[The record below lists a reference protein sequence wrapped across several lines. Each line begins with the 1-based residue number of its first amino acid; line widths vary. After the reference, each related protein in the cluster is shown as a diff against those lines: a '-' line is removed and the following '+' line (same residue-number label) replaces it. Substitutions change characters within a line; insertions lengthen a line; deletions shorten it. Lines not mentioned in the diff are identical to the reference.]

1 MALINRQT
9 LKNYFQKG
17 GFATEKHFV
26 DLIDSSLNMIDDGIS
41 INQKQGFKLNP
52 IGFST
57 RLMSFFKKAT
67 QNEPDFT
74 VNINQDNVEGLSI
87 NNREGD
93 PLLKFDQNKQIGVH
107 TNEPRFDFDVRG
119 VLGIDSKSG
128 NHIVGEVDGDGSWQ
142 TIISNLDGING
153 FEVVASIRGKM
164 GSGRYAMA
172 HAIALST
179 FGGKS
184 SRNRIKNT
192 HEYYGSF
199 MNRLSFRWVGEMHNY
214 ELQVRTRRHYGVSEL
229 DGQPYKIKF
238 NVSRFFSE

>member
-1 MALINRQT
+1 
-9 LKNYFQKG
+9 
-17 GFATEKHFV
+17 
-26 DLIDSSLNMIDDGIS
+26 
-41 INQKQGFKLNP
+41 
-52 IGFST
+52 
-57 RLMSFFKKAT
+57 
-67 QNEPDFT
+67 
-74 VNINQDNVEGLSI
+74 
-87 NNREGD
+87 
-93 PLLKFDQNKQIGVH
+93 
-107 TNEPRFDFDVRG
+107 
-119 VLGIDSKSG
+119 
-128 NHIVGEVDGDGSWQ
+128 
-142 TIISNLDGING
+142 
-153 FEVVASIRGKM
+153 M

-192 HEYYGSF
+192 NAYYGSF

>member
-17 GFATEKHFV
+17 GFATEKHFI

-87 NNREGD
+87 NNREGE
-93 PLLKFDQNKQIGVH
+93 PLIKFDQNKQIGVH

-164 GSGRYAMA
+164 GSGRYAIA

-192 HEYYGSF
+192 NAYYGSF

>member
-17 GFATEKHFV
+17 GFATEKHFI

-179 FGGKS
+179 FGGRRSKHK
-184 SRNRIKNT
+184 IKT
-192 HEYYGSF
+192 TTAYYEKYF
-199 MNRLSFRWVGEMHNY
+199 HRLSFRWFGEMNSY
-214 ELQVRTRRHYGVSEL
+214 GLQVRTLKSYGICSETKESY
-229 DGQPYKIKF
+229 QIKF
-238 NVSRFFSE
+238 NVLNLLGD

>member
-164 GSGRYAMA
+164 GSGRYAIA

-192 HEYYGSF
+192 HAYYGSF

>member
-52 IGFST
+52 IGFSN

-192 HEYYGSF
+192 HAYYGSF

>member
-17 GFATEKHFV
+17 GFATEKHFI

-87 NNREGD
+87 NNREGE
-93 PLLKFDQNKQIGVH
+93 PLIKFDQNKQIGVH

-179 FGGKS
+179 FGGNS

-192 HEYYGSF
+192 NAYYGSF

>member
-192 HEYYGSF
+192 HAYYGSF

-229 DGQPYKIKF
+229 HGQPYKIKF

>member
-17 GFATEKHFV
+17 GFATEKHFI

-87 NNREGD
+87 NNREGE

-164 GSGRYAMA
+164 GSGRYAIA

-192 HEYYGSF
+192 NAYYGSF

>member
-17 GFATEKHFV
+17 GFATEKHFI

-153 FEVVASIRGKM
+153 FEVVASIKGKM

-192 HEYYGSF
+192 NAYYGSF

>member
-192 HEYYGSF
+192 HAYYGSF
-199 MNRLSFRWVGEMHNY
+199 MNRLSFRWIGEMHNY

>member
-26 DLIDSSLNMIDDGIS
+26 DLIDSSMNMIDDGIS
-41 INQKQGFKLNP
+41 INQKNGFKLNP
-52 IGFST
+52 LGYST

-67 QNEPDFT
+67 QKEADFSM
-74 VNINQDNVEGLSI
+74 NLNQDNVEGFSI
-87 NNREGD
+87 NDREGI
-93 PLLKFDQNKQIGVH
+93 PLLKFDQHRQIGVH
-107 TNEPRFDFDVRG
+107 TNEPRFDFDVKG
-119 VLGIDSKSG
+119 VLGVDSKSG
-128 NHIVGEVDGDGSWQ
+128 SFALGEVDGDGSWQ
-142 TIISNLDGING
+142 TVIANLDGVNG

-172 HAIALST
+172 HVVALST
-179 FGGKS
+179 FGGRS
-184 SRNRIKNT
+184 SKNKIKKT
-192 HEYYGSF
+192 HAYYGSF
-199 MNRLSFRWVGEMHNY
+199 LNRLSFRWIGEMHNY

-229 DGQPYKIKF
+229 DGQPFKIKF

>member
-17 GFATEKHFV
+17 GFATEKHFI

-87 NNREGD
+87 NNREGE
-93 PLLKFDQNKQIGVH
+93 PLIKFDQNKQIGVH

-192 HEYYGSF
+192 NAYYGSF

>member
-17 GFATEKHFV
+17 GFATEKHFI

-192 HEYYGSF
+192 NAYYGSF

>member
-17 GFATEKHFV
+17 GFATEKHFI

-192 HEYYGSF
+192 HAYYGSF

>member
-93 PLLKFDQNKQIGVH
+93 PLLKFDQNMQIGVH

-119 VLGIDSKSG
+119 VLGVDCKSG
-128 NHIVGEVDGDGSWQ
+128 NHIVGEVDGDGNWQ

-172 HAIALST
+172 HALALST

-184 SRNRIKNT
+184 SRNKIKNT
-192 HEYYGSF
+192 HAYYGSF

>member
-192 HEYYGSF
+192 NAYYGSF

>member
-17 GFATEKHFV
+17 GFATEKHFI

-74 VNINQDNVEGLSI
+74 VNINQDNVDGLSI
-87 NNREGD
+87 NNREGE

-164 GSGRYAMA
+164 GSGRYAIA

-192 HEYYGSF
+192 NAYYGSF

>member
-93 PLLKFDQNKQIGVH
+93 PLLKFDQNMQIGVH

-119 VLGIDSKSG
+119 VLGVDCKSG
-128 NHIVGEVDGDGSWQ
+128 NHIVGEVDGDGNWQ
-142 TIISNLDGING
+142 TIISNLDGIKG

-172 HAIALST
+172 HALALST

-184 SRNRIKNT
+184 SRNKIKNT
-192 HEYYGSF
+192 HAYYGSF

>member
-41 INQKQGFKLNP
+41 INQKHGFKLNP
-52 IGFST
+52 MGYSN
-57 RLMSFFKKAT
+57 RLMSYFKKAT
-67 QNEPDFT
+67 QKEPDFS
-74 VNINQDNVEGLSI
+74 VNLNQDNIEGLSI
-87 NNREGD
+87 NDREGA
-93 PLLKFDQNKQIGVH
+93 PLLKFGQNKHIGVH
-107 TNEPRFDFDVRG
+107 TNEPRFDFDVKG
-119 VLGIDSKSG
+119 VLGVDSKSG
-128 NHIVGEVDGDGSWQ
+128 SYAVGEVDGDGNWQ
-142 TIISNLDGING
+142 TVMANLDGING
-153 FEVVASIRGKM
+153 FEVVASIKGKQ

-179 FGGKS
+179 FGGRS
-184 SRNRIKNT
+184 SRNKINNT
-192 HEYYGSF
+192 HAYYGSF
-199 MNRLSFRWVGEMHNY
+199 LNRLSFRWVGEMHNY
-214 ELQVRTRRHYGVSEL
+214 ELQVRTRRHYGVNEV

>member
-93 PLLKFDQNKQIGVH
+93 PLLKFDQNKQIGAH

-192 HEYYGSF
+192 HAYYGSF

>member
-41 INQKQGFKLNP
+41 INQKLGFKLNP

-192 HEYYGSF
+192 HAYYGSF

>member
-17 GFATEKHFV
+17 GFATEKHFI

-164 GSGRYAMA
+164 GSGRYAIA

-192 HEYYGSF
+192 NAYYGSF

>member
-17 GFATEKHFV
+17 GFATEKHFI

-87 NNREGD
+87 NNREGE
-93 PLLKFDQNKQIGVH
+93 PLIKFDQNKQIGVH

-142 TIISNLDGING
+142 TIISNLDGIMVLRWLHLL
-153 FEVVASIRGKM
+153 EVKWAVD
-164 GSGRYAMA
+164 AM
-172 HAIALST
+172 LW
-179 FGGKS
+179 
-184 SRNRIKNT
+184 R
-192 HEYYGSF
+192 
-199 MNRLSFRWVGEMHNY
+199 ML
-214 ELQVRTRRHYGVSEL
+214 
-229 DGQPYKIKF
+229 
-238 NVSRFFSE
+238 